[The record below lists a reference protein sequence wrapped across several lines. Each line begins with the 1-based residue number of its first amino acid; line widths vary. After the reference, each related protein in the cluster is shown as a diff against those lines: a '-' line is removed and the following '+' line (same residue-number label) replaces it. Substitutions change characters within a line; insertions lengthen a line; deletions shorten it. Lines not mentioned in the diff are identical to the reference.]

1 MNFQTFFYYLGKIAA
16 NLGLDN
22 CAPRDFATAKCLAKA
37 IYEATLGNSGLNADI
52 EGTSRTLANDTTFT
66 HTATAAQRYIFTS
79 VTSTNGNQSIFIN
92 GVDTGVDLTAATVV
106 GFDLQIDDVLTV
118 VDPASGVGAAW
129 VEVIVP
135 LAI

>member
-1 MNFQTFFYYLGKIAA
+1 MNFQAFFYYLGKIAV

-22 CAPRDFATAKCLAKA
+22 CAPRDFATAKCVAKA

-52 EGTSRTLANDTTFT
+52 TGTSRTLANNTTFT
-66 HTATAAQRYIFTS
+66 HTATVSRRYVFTS

-92 GVDTGVDLTAATVV
+92 GVDTTVDLTTATVV
-106 GFDLQIDDVLTV
+106 GFDLRLGDVLTV
-118 VDPASGVGAAW
+118 VDPASGVGASW
-129 VEVIVP
+129 VEVLVP

>member
-1 MNFQTFFYYLGKIAA
+1 MNFQTFFCYIGKIAT
-16 NLGLDN
+16 NLGLDICRPN
-22 CAPRDFATAKCLAKA
+22 NFQAAKCAMKA

-52 EGTSRTLANDTTFT
+52 TGTSRTLANDTTFT
-66 HTATAAQRYIFTS
+66 HTATAAQRYIFTA

-92 GVDTGVDLTAATVV
+92 GVDTTIDLTAATVR
-106 GFDLQIDDVLTV
+106 GFDLQEGDVLTV

-135 LAI
+135 IAI

>member
-1 MNFQTFFYYLGKIAA
+1 MNFQQFFYYLGKIAT
-16 NLGLDN
+16 NLGLDE
-22 CAPRDFATAKCLAKA
+22 CAPKNFATAKCVAKA
-37 IYEATLGNSGLNADI
+37 IADATLGGSGLNEDI

-79 VTSTNGNQSIFIN
+79 VTSSNGNQSIFIN
-92 GVDTGVDLTAATVV
+92 GVDTTVDLTAATVV
-106 GFDLQIDDVLTV
+106 GFDLQLGDVLTV